1 MVGEIEIKG
10 TDLDKPAYKAYYP
23 LAKHVYQDN
32 GEIVPENIA
41 SDKQILLIL
50 CAKIMAKSIIPNSC
64 QSLKKISMNFLKR
77 KK

>member
-1 MVGEIEIKG
+1 MVGEIEING

-23 LAKHVYQDN
+23 LAKHVYQDD

-50 CAKIMAKSIIPNSC
+50 CAKIMAILVDDLPTNKSR
-64 QSLKKISMNFLKR
+64 QSILV
-77 KK
+77 